1 MAEKNYSGAEG
12 IQKVRELIQDVHIAM
27 LTTVAEDGSLRARP
41 MANPDRPFDGT
52 LWFITRIDSSKTDE
66 IRKDSE
72 VLVSYAEPKDGKYIA
87 LSGRASIVR
96 DRAQIHEHWTPAA
109 KAWFP
114 EGENDPA
121 VALIQVSVDS
131 AEYWDANRS
140 TIVRLAKLAIA
151 SVTGADKTS
160 VGDSGKITV

>member
-12 IQKVRELIQDVHIAM
+12 IAKIAELIKDVHIAM
-27 LTTVAEDGSLRARP
+27 LTTVTEEGALRARP

-52 LWFITRIDSSKTDE
+52 LWFITRVDSAKTEE
-66 IRKDSE
+66 IRNDSE

-87 LSGRASIVR
+87 LTGHARIVR
-96 DRAQIHEHWTPAA
+96 DRDKIHEHWTPAA

-114 EGENDPA
+114 EGEDDPA
-121 VALIQVSVDS
+121 AALIHVKVDS

-151 SVTGADKTS
+151 SVTGAES
-160 VGDSGKITV
+160 NSLGDTGTITV